1 MIISLLIQD
10 SAKAFG
16 RKNFG
21 LLSGG

>member
-1 MIISLLIQD
+1 MIISLLIQA